1 MNVRY
6 MPHAHIDG
14 AAISLLNAYGR
25 QHGQITQPP
34 VPADEILECHLR
46 LSLLFDDLRKKF
58 DDPSVL
64 GAMRV
69 DRREVLIDQ
78 SLDPY
83 ENPSLKGR
91 YRFTVAHEVGHWTL
105 HREQMEM
112 VRSAP
117 LFDGEKGPS
126 IICRSSRK
134 KPPIEWQADC
144 FAACLLMPVEMV
156 RAQWESITGSRQ
168 PYVAEKEIENLERN
182 YGLTDT
188 DQPPAVEVAKRMSH
202 AFEVSAQAMQ
212 IRLVELNLIL
222 TKQPP
227 RTLFG

>member
-25 QHGQITQPP
+25 QQGQITHPP

-83 ENPSLKGR
+83 ANPSLKGR
-91 YRFTVAHEVGHWTL
+91 
-105 HREQMEM
+105 
-112 VRSAP
+112 
-117 LFDGEKGPS
+117 
-126 IICRSSRK
+126 
-134 KPPIEWQADC
+134 
-144 FAACLLMPVEMV
+144 
-156 RAQWESITGSRQ
+156 
-168 PYVAEKEIENLERN
+168 
-182 YGLTDT
+182 
-188 DQPPAVEVAKRMSH
+188 
-202 AFEVSAQAMQ
+202 
-212 IRLVELNLIL
+212 
-222 TKQPP
+222 
-227 RTLFG
+227 